1 MTSRDDEF
9 TALLNASS
17 LGTDAARRLRERTPQ
32 STAQAIR
39 AITHLRNTIVHKT
52 NPVSEQDVTE
62 VLTALDSL
70 TSDDTGLRRLHD
82 AMARLHA
89 HEGTEAIDDLPEA
102 MEALSLLPLD
112 GLDAAT
118 SQKLRTALT
127 VVATRLA
134 AQAAP
139 VLLTVAETASIMRVS
154 KMTIYRLVQSGH
166 LPSIRSGPSG
176 RSFRIPEAAVHE
188 YLRTSFMGAPVN
200 PPQ

>member
-39 AITHLRNTIVHKT
+39 AITHMRNTIVHKT

-70 TSDDTGLRRLHD
+70 TSDDTGLRRLRD

-118 SQKLRTALT
+118 SQKLRAALT